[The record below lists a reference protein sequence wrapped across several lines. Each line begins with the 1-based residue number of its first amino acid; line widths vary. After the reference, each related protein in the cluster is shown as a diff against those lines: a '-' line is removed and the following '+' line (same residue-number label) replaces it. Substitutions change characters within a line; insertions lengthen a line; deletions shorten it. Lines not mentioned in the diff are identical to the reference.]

1 MRTSILPLLLTT
13 FLLAPAALAQTAIN
27 ETRPLDAR
35 GRVDISNIK
44 GRIEV
49 RGWERNEVQVTG
61 TLGKGVEKLDID
73 GSGPQVSIEVR
84 YPKGGW
90 GGDRDGSPRPWP
102 ARTTCAIRP
111 RRG

>member
-1 MRTSILPLLLTT
+1 MRIQAFSLLLAAT
-13 FLLAPAALAQTAIN
+13 LLAPPALAQTAIN

-61 TLGKGVEKLDID
+61 TLGKGVERLDIES
-73 GSGPQVSIEVR
+73 SGGQVSIEVR
-84 YPKGGW
+84 
-90 GGDRDGSPRPWP
+90 
-102 ARTTCAIRP
+102 
-111 RRG
+111 